1 MSRFEDNVR
10 KQQAALISMWLV
22 RVAAQLTSPQ
32 KIACTRCPA
41 QQDTARVQLPG
52 LRRNPGDLKHLR
64 GKPPSSPDRQ
74 LAEDGQHES
83 LQQAVAEDLN
93 RGRLKPRWWRAQ
105 AKDML
110 HRGTLL
116 QRAA

>member
-1 MSRFEDNVR
+1 MPASKRCHGFHVV
-10 KQQAALISMWLV
+10 ALW
-22 RVAAQLTSPQ
+22 VAAQLTSPQ
-32 KIACTRCPA
+32 VMACTRYPA
-41 QQDTARVQLPG
+41 PKDTARVQLPG
-52 LRRNPGDLKHLR
+52 LQRKPGDLKLLR

-93 RGRLKPRWWRAQ
+93 RGWLEPRWWRAQ